1 MFKRP
6 YCHICNH
13 SSCTSIRN
21 GYTEYRCTGLFFTS
35 IHSPDYNPIELAF
48 SKVKSLLKEHENEW
62 KDFDVETAIML
73 RSTLLQVMTQ
83 ILYGADLTD
92 DINDYAIVLNT

>member
-62 KDFDVETAIML
+62 KDFDVETAVI
-73 RSTLLQVMTQ
+73 
-83 ILYGADLTD
+83 A
-92 DINDYAIVLNT
+92 ALNTITSDDCVGWISHCGY